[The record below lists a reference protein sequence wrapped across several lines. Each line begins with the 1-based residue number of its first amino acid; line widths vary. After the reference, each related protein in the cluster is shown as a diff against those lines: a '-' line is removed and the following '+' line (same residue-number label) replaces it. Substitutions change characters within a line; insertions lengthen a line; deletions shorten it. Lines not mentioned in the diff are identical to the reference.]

1 MAKKLVEV
9 AIPPGFVDGTPR
21 QVKSRWIRGNHVRFR
36 DGRLRPIGGWQEFP
50 LSRHS
55 ANLDSAVRGHH
66 QWRNNLGVGL
76 MAFGTAGSGNP
87 NYGKLFGVEITNPGT
102 FTDAT
107 ADTTDGSADITVDDG
122 TAFEVGDL
130 ISGAGIPSGSSITA
144 VSTNTVTISANA
156 TATASNITVTV
167 TPTESRQILVEIT
180 PTGYQATGDAEFRP
194 GYGYSYYGGVG
205 LYDYGTTY
213 AGSGSASY
221 SRTAHWSLD
230 NFGENLIGCQSGDK
244 GIFYWEGDVGTA
256 GGSPTLAEEITTANG
271 YTETAPSAVAILVT
285 QERHVL
291 ALGAAGD
298 LRKIQWS
305 SQETVDVWTPS
316 ATNTAGDLT
325 LQTTGYIVCGKRVQG
340 GVLIWTETD
349 LHQLT
354 YLGPPLVY
362 GVQKLADNSGV
373 LSPYAIHSS
382 SEITTWLNR
391 GGFWIYDGYARPLPC
406 PIQDRVMRTVDWS
419 QEGLIYS
426 GGNSEF
432 GEVWWWC
439 PSKSGVSGQ
448 CGYYV
453 IYNYRDGAWYDSL
466 NISGITRNAWIDKN
480 IWPSPL
486 AVDPSD
492 NTIYMH
498 ESTDPA
504 QTTTAQAETGAIDL
518 MSGERY
524 SRISKIFTDS
534 DQDTAGSI
542 NYQFY
547 TSASADDT
555 ETISSSFPLEADG
568 EIDVRLQGRQ
578 VRYKVSGELAN
589 DWTVGNTRFETH
601 IGGRR

>member
-1 MAKKLVEV
+1 MAKRLQEV
-9 AIPPGFVDGTPR
+9 QIPPGFVDGTPR
-21 QVKSRWIRGNHVRFR
+21 MVKQRWWRGNHVRFR

-55 ANLDSAVRGHH
+55 ESLDSAVRGHH
-66 QWRNNLGVGL
+66 QWRDNSGIGF
-76 MAFGTAGSGNP
+76 MAFGTAGSGSP
-87 NYGKLFGVEITNPGT
+87 SYGKLFAFQMQTPGT

-122 TAFEVGDL
+122 TDYEVGDL
-130 ISGAGIPSGSSITA
+130 ISGSGIPAGATITA
-144 VSTNTVTISANA
+144 VSTNTITISANA
-156 TATASNITVTV
+156 TATATNITVTV
-167 TPTESRQILVEIT
+167 TPTTSRQRLVEIT
-180 PTGYQATGDAEFRP
+180 PSGYQATGDSQFRP
-194 GYGYSYYGGVG
+194 QYSSYFYGGDYPYGYSYS
-205 LYDYGTTY
+205 
-213 AGSGSASY
+213 GSGSASY

-230 NFGENLIGCQSGDK
+230 NFGENLIGVQSGDT

-362 GVQKLADNSGV
+362 GVQKLADNAGV
-373 LSPYAIHSS
+373 FSPYAIHSS
-382 SEITTWLNR
+382 SEITIWLNR
-391 GGFWIYDGYARPLPC
+391 GGFWIYDGYARPVQNC

-439 PSKSGVSGQ
+439 PSKSGASGQ

-453 IYNYRDGAWYDSL
+453 IYNYRDNVWYDSL
-466 NISGITRNAWIDKN
+466 GSSGITRNAWVDKN
-480 IWPSPL
+480 VWSSPI
-486 AVDPSD
+486 AIDPSD
-492 NTIYMH
+492 NTIYTH
-498 ESTDPA
+498 ENTDPA
-504 QTTTAQAETGAIDL
+504 QTTSANAETGAID
-518 MSGERY
+518 MMGGERFT
-524 SRISKIFTDS
+524 RISKIFSDS
-534 DQDTAGSI
+534 DQDSAGSI

-547 TSASADDT
+547 TAVSADAT
-555 ETISSSFPLEADG
+555 ETESTNYPLEADG
-568 EIDVRLQGRQ
+568 EIDLRLQGRQ
-578 VRYKVSGELAN
+578 VRYKVSGELVN